1 MPALKIGTI
10 DPEVKENPT
19 NLSVRP
25 GGRWSRKDGCCT
37 LALAHG
43 RDSAQGA
50 LSHGV
55 AMTILVTGASGFVGS
70 AVLRSLVEK
79 GLKVRALVRPA
90 SERKNLEGV
99 DAEVVTGDLTQPE
112 TLAPALEG
120 CAGLFHVA
128 ADYRLWT
135 RDPAPMFAANVDGTR
150 NILLAAQRAGVKRMV
165 YTSSVGTLGIDP
177 GGAPGDEE
185 TPVSFA
191 DMIGPYKKSKFL
203 AEAEVRRLIAEESLP
218 VVIVNPSMP
227 VGPRDIKPTPTGR
240 MLVEA
245 ALGRMPAY
253 VDTGLNVVHVDD
265 VAAGH
270 ILAYE
275 KGEVG
280 ERYILGGDDMEL
292 GRILDEIARL
302 RGRAGPRFRI
312 PHGLVLPLAYG
323 AEAWTRLSGGE
334 APFVTVDGVRMAR
347 KKMYFSS
354 DKARRRLGYAPRPAR
369 QALADAI
376 DWFGRNG
383 YLGVKSLPGGAGEVT

>member
-1 MPALKIGTI
+1 
-10 DPEVKENPT
+10 
-19 NLSVRP
+19 
-25 GGRWSRKDGCCT
+25 
-37 LALAHG
+37 
-43 RDSAQGA
+43 
-50 LSHGV
+50 
-55 AMTILVTGASGFVGS
+55 MTILVTGASGFVGS
-70 AVLRSLVEK
+70 AVLRCLVEK
-79 GLKVRALVRPA
+79 GLKARALVRPA

-99 DAEVVTGDLTQPE
+99 DAEVVTGDLTEPE
-112 TLAPALEG
+112 SLAPALEG
-120 CAGLFHVA
+120 CDGLYHVA

-135 RDPAPMFAANVDGTR
+135 RDPAPMFAANVDGSR

-165 YTSSVGTLGIDP
+165 YTSSVGTLGFDP
-177 GGAPGDEE
+177 GGVPADEE
-185 TPVSFA
+185 TPVSID
-191 DMIGPYKKSKFL
+191 DMIGTYKKSKFL
-203 AEAEVRRLIAEESLP
+203 AEAEVRRLITEESLP

-280 ERYILGGDDMEL
+280 ERYILGGEDMEL
-292 GRILDEIARL
+292 GRILDEIAHL
-302 RGRAGPRFRI
+302 CGRAGPRFRI

-323 AEAWTRLSGGE
+323 AEAWTRLSGGD

-347 KKMYFSS
+347 KKMYFRS
-354 DKARRRLGYAPRPAR
+354 DKARRRLGYTPRPAR

-383 YLGVKSLPGGAGEVT
+383 YLGAKPLPGGAGGAT